1 MAEKN
6 KEMTVTAQLRTGRGK
21 NDTRR
26 ARAAGLVPLTIYGR
40 GEETVSAVA
49 SLAQL
54 AAVLRTSTGR
64 NTIFE
69 LAIEGGET
77 SRVMFRDRQI
87 NALTNRLMHADLRRL
102 QGDEE
107 ITIKVPVVMEG
118 DPVGVKQQ
126 GGVLDQVA
134 YEVEVTAT
142 PENMPES
149 LTVDVSKLEVE
160 GVVHVSDLT
169 AAEGVTI
176 NTGSETVLAAL
187 HVVPESVLETDTEP
201 TTETETET
209 PAPEENEEAS

>member
-1 MAEKN
+1 MAEKT
-6 KEMTVTAQLRTGRGK
+6 KEMTVTAQIRTGRGK

-26 ARAAGLVPLTIYGR
+26 ARAAGLVPLTIYGH

-49 SLAQL
+49 PLAQL
-54 AAVLRTSTGR
+54 ATVLRSSTGR

-107 ITIKVPVVMEG
+107 ITVKVPVILEG
-118 DPVGVKQQ
+118 DPVGVKEQ

-149 LTVDVSKLEVE
+149 LAVDVSKLEVE

-169 AAEGVTI
+169 AVEGVTV
-176 NTGSETVLAAL
+176 NTDSETVLAAL

-201 TTETETET
+201 ATETATPEETE
-209 PAPEENEEAS
+209 ERS